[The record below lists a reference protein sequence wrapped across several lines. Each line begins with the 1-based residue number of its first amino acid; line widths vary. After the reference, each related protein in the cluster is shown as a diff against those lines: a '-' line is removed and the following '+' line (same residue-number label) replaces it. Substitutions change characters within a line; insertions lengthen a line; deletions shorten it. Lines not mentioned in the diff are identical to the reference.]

1 MLRYVLGRGQAWTT
15 FANLP
20 AFQSQFWV
28 LLWHCQ
34 FSSQSFHFTKNQHT
48 NLQEISSFDSRAY
61 ANLLQSSV
69 KTKDFIAGKALH
81 CDILKRGGA
90 CLDLFG
96 QNILLNLYVKCE
108 LLHDAVHLFDEMS
121 TRNVV
126 SFVTLLQG
134 YLQAEQYTA
143 AVELFVR
150 LHREGHEL
158 NPFVFTTIL
167 KVLVS
172 MEEAE
177 MGWRIHAC
185 IYKLGH
191 DSNPFVTTAL
201 VDAYSVSGLVDFSR
215 DVFDGVIDKD
225 MVSWTGMVTCYAENE
240 CFDEALGCLSQMR
253 LEGWMPN
260 NYTFA
265 SVIKACLGL
274 RAIDVGKSVHGCVL
288 KTRYEMDPS
297 VGISLLDLYCK
308 SGDLNDAARVF
319 QEIPERDVVHWSFII
334 ARYSQ
339 SKRCDEAL
347 EFFSQMRRESVVP
360 NQFTF
365 ASVLQACASVEALD
379 LGMQI
384 HCYVTKFGLYSDVFV
399 TNALM
404 DVYAK
409 CGKMENTVGMFLETE
424 NKNEVSWNTII
435 VGHVQCG
442 DGEKALSLFI
452 DMHEAQVRGS
462 SVTYSSLLRA
472 CATLAALETGHQ
484 IHSFTIKTI
493 YDQDLAVG
501 NALVDMYAKCGS
513 IKDARLAFETM
524 NERDVVSWNAMVSA
538 YSMHGLGSEALNIF
552 ERMVRS
558 HVNPNQLTFLGVLS
572 ACSNSGSLSQGY
584 AYLSMMLDD
593 YGIEPWIEH
602 YTCMVSLLGRLGHLD
617 KALKLIEDIPFE
629 PSVMVWRALLGACVL
644 HNEVELGKTAAQRV
658 LELEP
663 QDEAAYVLLSNMY
676 ATSKRWENVAF
687 VRKSMKK
694 KRLKKEPGLSWVENQ
709 GSVHY
714 FSVGDASSHPDIKLI
729 HGMLEWFNLKSKGG
743 GYIPNCDV
751 VLLDVE
757 DDEKIRLLWLHSER
771 LALAFALLRTPPGSP
786 IRIIK
791 NLRICLD
798 CHAAIK
804 FISTLV
810 QREIVIRDINRFHH
824 FQNGACSCGDYW

>member
-1 MLRYVLGRGQAWTT
+1 MLRYVMARTQPWKRFAT
-15 FANLP
+15 FP
-20 AFQSQFWV
+20 ASHCWA
-28 LLWHCQ
+28 LWHRQ
-34 FSSQSFHFTKNQHT
+34 FSSQSLYLSKGQYT
-48 NLQEISSFDSRAY
+48 NLEISSFNSSTY
-61 ANLLQSSV
+61 ANVLQNCI
-69 KTKDFIAGKALH
+69 KNRDFIVGKALH
-81 CDILKRGGA
+81 CDVLKRGG

-96 QNILLNLYVKCE
+96 QNILLNLYVKSE
-108 LLHDAVHLFDEMS
+108 LLHDAVQLFDEIS
-121 TRNVV
+121 TKNVV

-134 YLQAEQYTA
+134 HLQAEEYVT
-143 AVELFVR
+143 AVELFNR

-167 KVLVS
+167 KVLVG
-172 MEEAE
+172 MDEAE
-177 MGWRIHAC
+177 MGWNIHAC
-185 IYKLGH
+185 IYKLGF
-191 DSNPFVTTAL
+191 DSNPFVSTSL
-201 VDAYSVSGLVDFSR
+201 IDAYSVSGLVDFSR
-215 DVFDGVIDKD
+215 DVFNGIIDKD
-225 MVSWTGMVTCYAENE
+225 MVSWTGIITCYAENDYFE
-240 CFDEALGCLSQMR
+240 EALGCFSQMR
-253 LEGWMPN
+253 LAGWMPN
-260 NYTFA
+260 NYTFT
-265 SVIKACLGL
+265 SVIKACLSL
-274 RAIDVGKSVHGCVL
+274 LAIDVGKSVHGCVL

-308 SGDLNDAARVF
+308 SGDLNDAACVF

-339 SKRCDEAL
+339 SDRCDEAL
-347 EFFSQMRRESVVP
+347 KFFSQMRRALIVP

-384 HCYVTKFGLYSDVFV
+384 HCYVTKFGLDSDVFV
-399 TNALM
+399 RNALM
-404 DVYAK
+404 DVYSK
-409 CGKMENTVGMFLETE
+409 CGKVENTVDMFLETE
-424 NKNEVSWNTII
+424 NINDVSWNTII

-442 DGEKALSLFI
+442 DGEKALALFI
-452 DMHEAQVRGS
+452 DMHEAQGRAS

-472 CATLAALETGHQ
+472 CATLAALEPGLQ

-513 IKDARLAFETM
+513 IKDARLVFEM
-524 NERDVVSWNAMVSA
+524 MIERDVVSWNAMVSA
-538 YSMHGLGSEALNIF
+538 YSMHGLGNEALSIF
-552 ERMVRS
+552 ERMRRT
-558 HVNPNQLTFLGVLS
+558 HVKPNQLTFLGVLS
-572 ACSNSGSLSQGY
+572 ACSNSGSLNHGY
-584 AYLSMMLDD
+584 AYLSLMLDD
-593 YGIEPWIEH
+593 YGIEPCVEH
-602 YTCMVSLLGRLGHLD
+602 YTCMVSLLGRLGHFD
-617 KALKLIEDIPFE
+617 KARKLIEDIPFE

-644 HNEVELGKTAAQRV
+644 HNEVDLGKTAAQRV

-663 QDEAAYVLLSNMY
+663 QDETTYVLLSNMY
-676 ATSKRWENVAF
+676 ATSKRWNNVAF
-687 VRKSMKK
+687 VRKTMKK

-714 FSVGDASSHPDIKLI
+714 FSVGDASHPDIKLI
-729 HGMLEWFNLKSKGG
+729 HGMLEWLNLKSKGG
-743 GYIPNCDV
+743 GYVPNSDV
-751 VLLDVE
+751 ILLDVD

-771 LALAFALLRTPPGSP
+771 LALAFALVRMPPGSP

-824 FQNGACSCGDYW
+824 FQSGACSCGDYW

>member
-1 MLRYVLGRGQAWTT
+1 MLRYVLARTQPWKRFAT
-15 FANLP
+15 FP
-20 AFQSQFWV
+20 ASHCWALFW
-28 LLWHCQ
+28 HSQ
-34 FSSQSFHFTKNQHT
+34 FSSQSLYLSKGQYT
-48 NLQEISSFDSRAY
+48 NLEISSFNSSTY
-61 ANLLQSSV
+61 ANVLQNCI
-69 KTKDFIAGKALH
+69 KNRDFIVGKALH
-81 CDILKRGGA
+81 CDVLKRGG

-96 QNILLNLYVKCE
+96 QNILLNFYVKSE
-108 LLHDAVHLFDEMS
+108 LLHDAVQLFDEMS
-121 TRNVV
+121 TKNVV

-134 YLQAEQYTA
+134 HLQAEEYIT
-143 AVELFVR
+143 AVELFNR

-167 KVLVS
+167 KVLVG
-172 MEEAE
+172 MDEAE
-177 MGWRIHAC
+177 MGWNIHAC
-185 IYKLGH
+185 IYKLGF
-191 DSNPFVTTAL
+191 DSNPFVSTSL
-201 VDAYSVSGLVDFSR
+201 IDAYSVSGLVDFSR
-215 DVFDGVIDKD
+215 DVFDGIIDKD
-225 MVSWTGMVTCYAENE
+225 MVSWTGIITCYAENDYFE
-240 CFDEALGCLSQMR
+240 EALGCFSQMR
-253 LEGWMPN
+253 LAGWMPN
-260 NYTFA
+260 NYTFT
-265 SVIKACLGL
+265 SVIKACLSL
-274 RAIDVGKSVHGCVL
+274 LAIDVGKSVHGCVL

-308 SGDLNDAARVF
+308 SGDLNDAACVF

-339 SKRCDEAL
+339 SDRCDEAL
-347 EFFSQMRRESVVP
+347 KFFSQMRRALIVP

-384 HCYVTKFGLYSDVFV
+384 HCYVTKFGLDSDVFV
-399 TNALM
+399 RNALM

-409 CGKMENTVGMFLETE
+409 CGKVENTVDMFLETE
-424 NKNEVSWNTII
+424 NINDVSWNTII

-442 DGEKALSLFI
+442 DGEKALALFI
-452 DMHEAQVRGS
+452 DMHEAQVRAS

-472 CATLAALETGHQ
+472 CATLAALEPGLQ

-513 IKDARLAFETM
+513 IKDARLVFEM
-524 NERDVVSWNAMVSA
+524 MIERDVVSWNAMVSA
-538 YSMHGLGSEALNIF
+538 YSMHGLGNEALSIF
-552 ERMVRS
+552 ERMRRT
-558 HVNPNQLTFLGVLS
+558 HVKPNQLTFLGVLS
-572 ACSNSGSLSQGY
+572 ACSNSGSLNHGY
-584 AYLSMMLDD
+584 AYLSLMLDD
-593 YGIEPWIEH
+593 YGIEPCVEH
-602 YTCMVSLLGRLGHLD
+602 YTCMVSLLGRLGHFD
-617 KALKLIEDIPFE
+617 KARKLIEDIPFE

-644 HNEVELGKTAAQRV
+644 HNEVDLGKTAAQRV

-663 QDEAAYVLLSNMY
+663 QDETTYVLLSNMY
-676 ATSKRWENVAF
+676 ATSKRWNNVAF
-687 VRKSMKK
+687 VRKTMKK

-714 FSVGDASSHPDIKLI
+714 FSVGDASHPDIKLI
-729 HGMLEWFNLKSKGG
+729 HGMLEWLNLKSKGG
-743 GYIPNCDV
+743 GYVPNSDV
-751 VLLDVE
+751 ILLDVD

-771 LALAFALLRTPPGSP
+771 LALAFALVRTPPGSP

>member
-1 MLRYVLGRGQAWTT
+1 M
-15 FANLP
+15 
-20 AFQSQFWV
+20 
-28 LLWHCQ
+28 
-34 FSSQSFHFTKNQHT
+34 
-48 NLQEISSFDSRAY
+48 
-61 ANLLQSSV
+61 LQSCI
-69 KTKDFIAGKALH
+69 KKRDFIVGKTLH
-81 CDILKRGGA
+81 CDILKRGG

-96 QNILLNLYVKCE
+96 QNILLNLYVKSE
-108 LLHDAVHLFDEMS
+108 LLHDAAQLFDEMS

-134 YLQAEQYTA
+134 HLQSMQYIA

-158 NPFVFTTIL
+158 NPFVFTTII

-172 MEEAE
+172 MDVTK
-177 MGWRIHAC
+177 MCRSIHAC

-191 DSNPFVTTAL
+191 DSNPFVSTSL
-201 VDAYSVSGLVDFSR
+201 IDAYSVSGLVDFSR
-215 DVFDGVIDKD
+215 DVFDGIIYKD

-240 CFDEALGCLSQMR
+240 HFEEALRCFSQMR
-253 LEGWMPN
+253 LAGWMPN
-260 NYTFA
+260 NYTFT

-274 RAIDVGKSVHGCVL
+274 QVIDLGKSVHGCVL
-288 KTRYEMDPS
+288 KTRFEMDPS
-297 VGISLLDLYCK
+297 VGISLLDLYCR
-308 SGDLNDAARVF
+308 SGDLKDAACVF
-319 QEIPERDVVHWSFII
+319 QDIPERDVVHWSFII

-339 SKRCDEAL
+339 SGRCDEAL
-347 EFFSQMRRESVVP
+347 EFFSQMRRALVVP

-384 HCYVTKFGLYSDVFV
+384 HCYMTKLGLNSDVFI

-409 CGKMENTVGMFLETE
+409 CGKVENTVDMFLEAE
-424 NKNEVSWNTII
+424 NINEVSWNTII
-435 VGHVQCG
+435 VAHVQCG

-452 DMHEAQVRGS
+452 DMHEAQVRAS

-472 CATLAALETGHQ
+472 CATLAALEPGLQ
-484 IHSFTIKTI
+484 IHSFTIKTL

-501 NALVDMYAKCGS
+501 NALVDMYAKCGR
-513 IKDARLAFETM
+513 IKDARLLFETM
-524 NERDVVSWNAMVSA
+524 MERDVVSWNAMVSA
-538 YSMHGLGSEALNIF
+538 YSMHGFGIEALSIF
-552 ERMVRS
+552 ERMRRT
-558 HVNPNQLTFLGVLS
+558 HVKPNQLTFLGVLS
-572 ACSNSGSLSQGY
+572 ACSNSGSLNEGH
-584 AYLSMMLDD
+584 AYLSLMLDD
-593 YGIEPWIEH
+593 YGIEPCIEH

-617 KALKLIEDIPFE
+617 KALQLIEDIPFE
-629 PSVMVWRALLGACVL
+629 PSVMIWRALLGACVV
-644 HNEVELGKTAAQRV
+644 HNEVELGKIAAQRV

-663 QDEAAYVLLSNMY
+663 QDKATYVLLSNMY
-676 ATSKRWENVAF
+676 ATLKRWNNVAF
-687 VRKSMKK
+687 VRKTMKK

-714 FSVGDASSHPDIKLI
+714 FSVGDASHPDIKLI
-729 HGMLEWFNLKSKGG
+729 HGMLEWFKLKSKGG
-743 GYIPNCDV
+743 CYVPNSDV
-751 VLLDVE
+751 VLLDVD

-771 LALAFALLRTPPGSP
+771 LALAFALVRTPPGSP

-824 FQNGACSCGDYW
+824 IQNGACSCGDYW

>member
-1 MLRYVLGRGQAWTT
+1 MNRD
-15 FANLP
+15 F
-20 AFQSQFWV
+20 
-28 LLWHCQ
+28 
-34 FSSQSFHFTKNQHT
+34 
-48 NLQEISSFDSRAY
+48 RA
-61 ANLLQSSV
+61 A
-69 KTKDFIAGKALH
+69 KALH
-81 CDILKRGGA
+81 CDILKRGE

-96 QNILLNLYVKCE
+96 QNILLNLYVKSE
-108 LLHDAVHLFDEMS
+108 LLHDAVRLFDEMPM
-121 TRNVV
+121 RNVV
-126 SFVTLLQG
+126 SFVTLLQCF
-134 YLQAEQYTA
+134 LRAEQYIA

-172 MEEAE
+172 MDEAE
-177 MGWRIHAC
+177 MGSSIHAC

-191 DSNPFVTTAL
+191 DSNPFVSTAL
-201 VDAYSVSGLVDFSR
+201 IDSYSVSGLVDFAR
-215 DVFDGVIDKD
+215 DVFDGIIDKD
-225 MVSWTGMVTCYAENE
+225 MVSWTGMITCYAENDKFE
-240 CFDEALGCLSQMR
+240 ETLGCFSQMR
-253 LEGWMPN
+253 MAGWIPN

-265 SVIKACLGL
+265 SVMKACLGL
-274 RAIDVGKSVHGCVL
+274 EAINVGKSFHGCVL

-339 SKRCDEAL
+339 SDRCDEAL
-347 EFFSQMRRESVVP
+347 EFFSQMRRALVAP

-365 ASVLQACASVEALD
+365 ASVLHACASVEALN
-379 LGMQI
+379 LGRQI
-384 HCYVTKFGLYSDVFV
+384 HSYVTKSGLNSDVFV

-409 CGKMENTVGMFLETE
+409 CGKVENAVSMFLETE
-424 NKNEVSWNTII
+424 NRNEVSWNTII

-442 DGEKALSLFI
+442 DGEKALNLFT
-452 DMHEAQVRGS
+452 DMLEAQVRAS

-472 CATLAALETGHQ
+472 CATLAALEPGLQ
-484 IHSFTIKTI
+484 IHSLTIKTT
-493 YDQDLAVG
+493 YNQDLAVG

-513 IKDARLAFETM
+513 IKYARLAFETM

-538 YSMHGLGSEALNIF
+538 YSMHGLGNEALNIF
-552 ERMVRS
+552 ERMRKTEVK
-558 HVNPNQLTFLGVLS
+558 PNQLTFLGVLS
-572 ACSNSGSLSQGY
+572 ACSNSGSLNQGY
-584 AYLSMMLDD
+584 AYLFLMLDD
-593 YGIEPWIEH
+593 YGIEPSVEH

-617 KALKLIEDIPFE
+617 KAVKLIEDIPFE

-644 HNEVELGKTAAQRV
+644 HNEVELGKTAAQHV

-663 QDEAAYVLLSNMY
+663 QDEATYVLLSNMY
-676 ATSKRWENVAF
+676 ATSKRWNNVAF
-687 VRKSMKK
+687 VRRSMKK
-694 KRLKKEPGLSWVENQ
+694 KRLKKEPGLSWVEHQ

-714 FSVGDASSHPDIKLI
+714 FSVGDASHPDIKLI
-729 HGMLEWFNLKSKGG
+729 HGMLELFNLKSKGG
-743 GYIPNCDV
+743 GYVPNCDV
-751 VLLDVE
+751 VLLDVD
-757 DDEKIRLLWLHSER
+757 DDEKTRLLWLHSER
-771 LALAFALLRTPPGSP
+771 LALAFALLRTLPGSP

-804 FISTLV
+804 FISTIV
-810 QREIVIRDINRFHH
+810 QREIVVRDINRFHH

>member
-1 MLRYVLGRGQAWTT
+1 MLRYVLGRRQPWTGFAT
-15 FANLP
+15 FP
-20 AFQSQFWV
+20 ASHFWA
-28 LLWHCQ
+28 LSWHCQ
-34 FSSQSFHFTKNQHT
+34 FSSQSLPLSKEQYT
-48 NLQEISSFDSRAY
+48 NLEISSFNSSAY
-61 ANLLQSSV
+61 ANVLQNCI
-69 KTKDFIAGKALH
+69 KNRDFIVGKALH
-81 CDILKRGGA
+81 CDVLKRGG

-96 QNILLNLYVKCE
+96 QNILLNFYIKSE
-108 LLHDAVHLFDEMS
+108 LLHDAVQLFDEMS
-121 TRNVV
+121 TKNVV

-134 YLQAEQYTA
+134 HLQAEEYIT

-167 KVLVS
+167 KVLVG
-172 MEEAE
+172 MDEAE

-185 IYKLGH
+185 IYKLGF
-191 DSNPFVTTAL
+191 DSNPFVSTSL
-201 VDAYSVSGLVDFSR
+201 IDAYSVSGLVDFSR
-215 DVFDGVIDKD
+215 DVFDGIIDKD
-225 MVSWTGMVTCYAENE
+225 MVSWTGMVTCYAENDYFE
-240 CFDEALGCLSQMR
+240 EALGCFSQMR
-253 LEGWMPN
+253 LAGWMPN
-260 NYTFA
+260 NYTFT

-274 RAIDVGKSVHGCVL
+274 QAIDVGKSVHGCIL

-308 SGDLNDAARVF
+308 SGGLNDAACVF

-339 SKRCDEAL
+339 SDRCDEAL
-347 EFFSQMRRESVVP
+347 KFFSQMRRALIVP

-384 HCYVTKFGLYSDVFV
+384 HCYVTKFGLDSDVFV
-399 TNALM
+399 RNALM

-409 CGKMENTVGMFLETE
+409 CGKVENTVDMFLETE
-424 NKNEVSWNTII
+424 NINDVSWNTII

-442 DGEKALSLFI
+442 DGEKALALFI
-452 DMHEAQVRGS
+452 DMHEAQVRAS

-472 CATLAALETGHQ
+472 CATLAALEPGLQ

-513 IKDARLAFETM
+513 IKDARLVFETM
-524 NERDVVSWNAMVSA
+524 IERDVVSWNAMVSA
-538 YSMHGLGSEALNIF
+538 YSMHGLGNEALSIF
-552 ERMVRS
+552 ERMRRT
-558 HVNPNQLTFLGVLS
+558 HVKPNQLTFLGVLS
-572 ACSNSGSLSQGY
+572 ACSNSGSLNQGY
-584 AYLSMMLDD
+584 AYLSLMLDD
-593 YGIEPWIEH
+593 YGIEPCVEH

-644 HNEVELGKTAAQRV
+644 HNEVDLGKTAAQRV

-663 QDEAAYVLLSNMY
+663 QDEATYVLLSNMY
-676 ATSKRWENVAF
+676 ATSKRWNNVAF
-687 VRKSMKK
+687 VRKTMKK

-714 FSVGDASSHPDIKLI
+714 FSVGDASHPDIKLI

-743 GYIPNCDV
+743 GYVPNSDV
-751 VLLDVE
+751 VLLDVD

>member
-1 MLRYVLGRGQAWTT
+1 MLRYALGRRQTWTE
-15 FANLP
+15 FAT
-20 AFQSQFWV
+20 SHFWV
-28 LLWHCQ
+28 LFRHCHI
-34 FSSQSFHFTKNQHT
+34 SSQALHLTKQQNT
-48 NLQEISSFDSRAY
+48 NLEIPSFDSSAY
-61 ANLLQSSV
+61 ANVLQNCIMNR
-69 KTKDFIAGKALH
+69 DFIAGKALH
-81 CDILKRGGA
+81 CDILKRGE

-96 QNILLNLYVKCE
+96 QNILLNLYGKSE
-108 LLHDAVHLFDEMS
+108 LLHDAVRLFDEMPM
-121 TRNVV
+121 RNVV
-126 SFVTLLQG
+126 SFVTLLQCF
-134 YLQAEQYTA
+134 LQAEQYIA

-167 KVLVS
+167 KVFVS
-172 MEEAE
+172 MDEAE
-177 MGWRIHAC
+177 MGSSIHAC

-191 DSNPFVTTAL
+191 DSNPFVSTAL
-201 VDAYSVSGLVDFSR
+201 IDSYSVLGLVDFAR
-215 DVFDGVIDKD
+215 DVFDGIIDKD
-225 MVSWTGMVTCYAENE
+225 MVSWTGMITCYAENDK
-240 CFDEALGCLSQMR
+240 FDETLGCFSQMR
-253 LEGWMPN
+253 MAGWIPN

-265 SVIKACLGL
+265 SVMKACLGL
-274 RAIDVGKSVHGCVL
+274 EAINVGKSFHGCVL

-339 SKRCDEAL
+339 SDRCDEAL
-347 EFFSQMRRESVVP
+347 EFFSQMRRALVAP

-365 ASVLQACASVEALD
+365 ASVLHACASVEALN
-379 LGMQI
+379 LGRQI
-384 HCYVTKFGLYSDVFV
+384 HCYVTKSGLNSDVFV

-409 CGKMENTVGMFLETE
+409 CGKVENAVSMFLETE
-424 NKNEVSWNTII
+424 NRNEVSWNTII

-442 DGEKALSLFI
+442 DGEKALNLFT
-452 DMHEAQVRGS
+452 DMLEAQVRAS

-472 CATLAALETGHQ
+472 CATLAALEPGLQ
-484 IHSFTIKTI
+484 IHSLTIKTT
-493 YDQDLAVG
+493 YNQDLAVG
-501 NALVDMYAKCGS
+501 NALMDMYAKCGS

-538 YSMHGLGSEALNIF
+538 YSMHGLGNEALNIF
-552 ERMVRS
+552 ERMRKTEVK
-558 HVNPNQLTFLGVLS
+558 PNQLTFLGVLS
-572 ACSNSGSLSQGY
+572 SCSNSGSLNQGY
-584 AYLSMMLDD
+584 AYLFLMLDD
-593 YGIEPWIEH
+593 YGIEPSVEH

-617 KALKLIEDIPFE
+617 KAVKLIEDIPFE

-644 HNEVELGKTAAQRV
+644 HNEVELGKTAAQQV

-663 QDEAAYVLLSNMY
+663 QDEATYVLLSNMY
-676 ATSKRWENVAF
+676 ATSKRWNNVAF
-687 VRKSMKK
+687 VRRSMKK
-694 KRLKKEPGLSWVENQ
+694 KRLKKEPGLSWVEHQ

-714 FSVGDASSHPDIKLI
+714 FSVGDASHPDIKLI
-729 HGMLEWFNLKSKGG
+729 HGMLELFNLKSKGG
-743 GYIPNCDV
+743 GYVPNCDV
-751 VLLDVE
+751 VLLDVD
-757 DDEKIRLLWLHSER
+757 DDEKTRLLWLHSER
-771 LALAFALLRTPPGSP
+771 LALAFALLRTLPGSP

-804 FISTLV
+804 FISTMV
-810 QREIVIRDINRFHH
+810 QREIVVRDINRFHH

>member
-1 MLRYVLGRGQAWTT
+1 MLRYVLARTQPWKRFAT
-15 FANLP
+15 FPTSHCWA
-20 AFQSQFWV
+20 
-28 LLWHCQ
+28 LLWHSQ
-34 FSSQSFHFTKNQHT
+34 FSSQSLYLSKGQYT
-48 NLQEISSFDSRAY
+48 NLEISSFNSSTY
-61 ANLLQSSV
+61 ANVLQNCI
-69 KTKDFIAGKALH
+69 KNRDFIVGKAHH
-81 CDILKRGGA
+81 CDVLKRGG

-96 QNILLNLYVKCE
+96 QNILLNLYVKSE
-108 LLHDAVHLFDEMS
+108 LLHDAVQLFDEMS
-121 TRNVV
+121 TKNVV

-134 YLQAEQYTA
+134 HLQAEEYIT
-143 AVELFVR
+143 AVELFNR
-150 LHREGHEL
+150 LHREGHKL

-167 KVLVS
+167 KVLVG
-172 MEEAE
+172 MDEAE
-177 MGWRIHAC
+177 MGWNIHAC
-185 IYKLGH
+185 IYKLGF
-191 DSNPFVTTAL
+191 DSNPFVSTSL
-201 VDAYSVSGLVDFSR
+201 IDAYSVSGLVDFSR
-215 DVFDGVIDKD
+215 DVFDGIIDKD
-225 MVSWTGMVTCYAENE
+225 MVSWTGIITCYAENDYFE
-240 CFDEALGCLSQMR
+240 EALVCFSQMR
-253 LEGWMPN
+253 LAGWMPN
-260 NYTFA
+260 NYTFT
-265 SVIKACLGL
+265 SVIKACLSL
-274 RAIDVGKSVHGCVL
+274 LAIDVGKSVHGCVL

-308 SGDLNDAARVF
+308 SGDLNDAACVF

-339 SKRCDEAL
+339 SYRCDEAL
-347 EFFSQMRRESVVP
+347 KFFSQMRRALIVP

-384 HCYVTKFGLYSDVFV
+384 HCYVTKFGLDSDVFV
-399 TNALM
+399 RNALM

-409 CGKMENTVGMFLETE
+409 CGKVENTVDMFLETE
-424 NKNEVSWNTII
+424 NINDVSWNTII

-442 DGEKALSLFI
+442 DGEKALALFI
-452 DMHEAQVRGS
+452 DMHEAQVRAS

-472 CATLAALETGHQ
+472 CATLAALEPGLQ

-513 IKDARLAFETM
+513 IKDARLVFEM
-524 NERDVVSWNAMVSA
+524 MIERDVVSWNAMVSA
-538 YSMHGLGSEALNIF
+538 YSMHGLGNEALSIF
-552 ERMVRS
+552 ERMRRT
-558 HVNPNQLTFLGVLS
+558 HVKPNQLTFLGVLS
-572 ACSNSGSLSQGY
+572 ACSNSGSLNHGY
-584 AYLSMMLDD
+584 AYLSLMLDD
-593 YGIEPWIEH
+593 YGIEPCIEH
-602 YTCMVSLLGRLGHLD
+602 YTCMVSLLGRLGHFD
-617 KALKLIEDIPFE
+617 KARKLIEDIPFE

-644 HNEVELGKTAAQRV
+644 HNEVDLGKTAAQRV

-663 QDEAAYVLLSNMY
+663 QDETTYVLLSNMY
-676 ATSKRWENVAF
+676 ATSKRWNNVAF
-687 VRKSMKK
+687 VRKTMKK

-714 FSVGDASSHPDIKLI
+714 FSVGDASHPDIKLI
-729 HGMLEWFNLKSKGG
+729 HGMLEWLNLKSKGG
-743 GYIPNCDV
+743 GYVPNPDV
-751 VLLDVE
+751 ILLDVD

-771 LALAFALLRTPPGSP
+771 LALAFALVRTPPGSP

>member
-1 MLRYVLGRGQAWTT
+1 MLRYVLARTQPWKRFAT
-15 FANLP
+15 FP
-20 AFQSQFWV
+20 ASHCWA
-28 LLWHCQ
+28 LWHRQ
-34 FSSQSFHFTKNQHT
+34 FSSQSLYLSKGQYT
-48 NLQEISSFDSRAY
+48 NLEISSFNSSTY
-61 ANLLQSSV
+61 ANVLQNCI
-69 KTKDFIAGKALH
+69 KNRDFIVGKALH
-81 CDILKRGGA
+81 CDVLKRGG

-96 QNILLNLYVKCE
+96 QNILLNLYVKSE
-108 LLHDAVHLFDEMS
+108 LLHDAVQLFDEIS
-121 TRNVV
+121 TKNVV

-134 YLQAEQYTA
+134 HLQAEEYIT
-143 AVELFVR
+143 AVELFNR

-167 KVLVS
+167 KVLVG
-172 MEEAE
+172 MDEAE
-177 MGWRIHAC
+177 MGWNIHAC
-185 IYKLGH
+185 IYKLGF
-191 DSNPFVTTAL
+191 DSNPFVSTSL
-201 VDAYSVSGLVDFSR
+201 IDAYSVSGLVDFSR
-215 DVFDGVIDKD
+215 DVFNGIIDKD
-225 MVSWTGMVTCYAENE
+225 MVSWTGIITCYAENDYFE
-240 CFDEALGCLSQMR
+240 EALGCFSQMR
-253 LEGWMPN
+253 LAGWMPN
-260 NYTFA
+260 NYTFT
-265 SVIKACLGL
+265 SVIKACLSL
-274 RAIDVGKSVHGCVL
+274 LAIDVGKSVHGCVL

-308 SGDLNDAARVF
+308 SGDLNDAACVF

-339 SKRCDEAL
+339 SDRCDEAL
-347 EFFSQMRRESVVP
+347 KFFSQMRRALIVP

-384 HCYVTKFGLYSDVFV
+384 HCYVTKFGLDSDVFV
-399 TNALM
+399 RNALM

-409 CGKMENTVGMFLETE
+409 CGKVENTVDMFLETE
-424 NKNEVSWNTII
+424 NINDVSWNTII

-442 DGEKALSLFI
+442 DGEKALALFI
-452 DMHEAQVRGS
+452 DMHEAQGRAS

-472 CATLAALETGHQ
+472 CATLAALEPGLQ

-513 IKDARLAFETM
+513 IKDARLVFEM
-524 NERDVVSWNAMVSA
+524 MIERDVVSWNAMVSA
-538 YSMHGLGSEALNIF
+538 YSMHGLGNEALSIF
-552 ERMVRS
+552 ERMRRT
-558 HVNPNQLTFLGVLS
+558 HVKPNQLTFLGVLS
-572 ACSNSGSLSQGY
+572 ACSNSGSLNHGY
-584 AYLSMMLDD
+584 AYLSLMLDD
-593 YGIEPWIEH
+593 YGIEPCVEH
-602 YTCMVSLLGRLGHLD
+602 YTCMVSLLGRLGHFD
-617 KALKLIEDIPFE
+617 KARKLIEDIPFE

-644 HNEVELGKTAAQRV
+644 HNEVDLGKTAAQCV

-663 QDEAAYVLLSNMY
+663 QDETTYVLLSNMY
-676 ATSKRWENVAF
+676 ATSKRWNNVAF
-687 VRKSMKK
+687 VRKTMKK

-714 FSVGDASSHPDIKLI
+714 FSVGDASHPDIKLI
-729 HGMLEWFNLKSKGG
+729 HGMLEWLNLKSKGG
-743 GYIPNCDV
+743 GYVPNSDV
-751 VLLDVE
+751 ILLDVD

-771 LALAFALLRTPPGSP
+771 LALAFALVRMPPGSP

-824 FQNGACSCGDYW
+824 FQSGACSCGDYW